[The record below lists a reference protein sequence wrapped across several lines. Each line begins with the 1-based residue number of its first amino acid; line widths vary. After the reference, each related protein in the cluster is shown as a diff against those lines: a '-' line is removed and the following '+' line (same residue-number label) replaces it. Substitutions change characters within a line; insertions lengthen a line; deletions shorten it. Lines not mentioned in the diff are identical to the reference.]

1 MIKLL
6 NSNFYRLKKNISF
19 WILLIVMAYFGIF
32 IYDNYNP
39 IDTKCIDCNYNRL
52 GEVIFLF
59 NSFICILLPIFTSLF
74 IGTEYSDGGIKNKI
88 IKGHTRTNI
97 YLSNLLTTII
107 VSFIYT
113 IIFLISVNIMG
124 LIWGNHIAIPINDFL
139 ILTLDS
145 IMLNILTSSFYTFI
159 SMTIPNKISSTIISL
174 CIVIWSFMI
183 SPNISTKLSST
194 TGFTKNIYHFILNII
209 PYGQA
214 YQIADHANSI
224 HQGMNIAI
232 ADPTN
237 QYQILWI
244 YSLCLIIF
252 INFYGIFI
260 LNKKELN

>member
-6 NSNFYRLKKNISF
+6 NSNLYRLKKSMSF
-19 WILLIVMAYFGIF
+19 WIILIIMAYLGVF

-39 IDTKCIDCNYNRL
+39 IGCVNCNYNRL

-88 IKGHTRTNI
+88 IKGHNRTNI
-97 YLSNLLTTII
+97 YLSNLLTSII

-113 IIFLISVNIMG
+113 IIFLVSTNIMG

-139 ILTLDS
+139 ILLLDS
-145 IMLNILTSSFYTFI
+145 ITLNVFVSSLFTFI
-159 SMTIPNKISSTIISL
+159 AMVISNKISSTIFSM
-174 CIVIWSFMI
+174 CIVIWSFMV
-183 SPNISTKLSST
+183 SPNLSTKLSSVS
-194 TGFTKNIYHFILNII
+194 GIIKSIYHFILNII

-214 YQIADHANSI
+214 YQIMNHANAMYEGMSI
-224 HQGMNIAI
+224 NIA
-232 ADPTN
+232 DSTN

-244 YSLCLIIF
+244 YSICLILF
-252 INFYGIFI
+252 INFYGIYLI
-260 LNKKELN
+260 NKKELN